1 MCTEVSHARR
11 LEGVGGFRC
20 SSLCG
25 PRVGW
30 ATWPAQCLT
39 SKEFAK
45 VSARIGCMRY
55 SSFLAEQISHEF
67 RNLSREI
74 LVSMFAIGPCK
85 VPIPDAWLLHVHFVP
100 EVCHCRL
107 TAARS
112 RAVLHDT
119 LQSYIIAAAA
129 A

>member
-1 MCTEVSHARR
+1 MV
-11 LEGVGGFRC
+11 LFMLM
-20 SSLCG
+20 LCHVCD
-25 PRVGW
+25 PPVTHVRTIAICVCVW
-30 ATWPAQCLT
+30 WTCCA
-39 SKEFAK
+39 
-45 VSARIGCMRY
+45 MYY